1 MGFALGITFLS
12 LPVLTQSECE
22 FFMTNGLEIWIKGQ
36 SKVNDNTSVGLA
48 VIDLVGFALGITFLS
63 LPVLTQS
70 EFEFSMTN
78 GLEK

>member
-1 MGFALGITFLS
+1 
-12 LPVLTQSECE
+12 
-22 FFMTNGLEIWIKGQ
+22 MTLKNG
-36 SKVNDNTSVGLA
+36 SKVNDTTSVGLA

-78 GLEK
+78 GLEKWTKGQSKVNDTTSDGFAVFD